1 MGKSS
6 GMRDGIRKRN
16 AVQAAALICVAVV
29 LCCFVACKEG
39 YHMDELLSFELA
51 NAQFNPWIVPTQ
63 PEGRLAKFVREEIR
77 GDSLGETLGNLADTV
92 QDLVEN
98 RGDSKLLQYRADVY
112 PEPVWIDAERFRD
125 YLTVG
130 EDDGFNYLSVY
141 FNVKDDNH
149 PPLHFMLLH
158 TMSSL
163 FRGTVSPFVGCFLNI
178 LAILGCCACFFCLG
192 SLLEDRGILP
202 AGAGRMGG
210 ICACLLYGLSPGG
223 IATALLI
230 RMYGWMTFF
239 CVALFYL
246 HVKKWLEGSF
256 DKRNRGLAAVTVCGF
271 LTQYFFL
278 FYCLVLAAVAAVS
291 LAAGK
296 RYRELKAYIRTMVV
310 AAVIGVAVFPFSIQD
325 VFASGRGEEALHN
338 LGQGLSGYGERL
350 AAFGGI
356 LMRGSFGSLLLGAVL
371 LICMALALWLVRT
384 RKSGAGTTEKREKVL
399 WLMLLLPCAGYFLLA
414 ARMSPYLVDRYI
426 MPLFPFAA
434 MLLALFLVRAF
445 GSLGPGRRYLMV
457 LPALVLGILNVASY
471 DGTYL
476 YRGYERQLEVAAQ
489 YGELPCVCLYDGLG
503 YYYNLVE
510 FTRYE
515 RTLLLTAAELEN
527 RQETADL
534 TEPEKIVVLK
544 KAGVEEEQAL
554 GALARY
560 GWQVESLL
568 LPEGESVYGDTVYLC
583 TRKE

>member
-1 MGKSS
+1 
-6 GMRDGIRKRN
+6 
-16 AVQAAALICVAVV
+16 
-29 LCCFVACKEG
+29 
-39 YHMDELLSFELA
+39 
-51 NAQFNPWIVPTQ
+51 
-63 PEGRLAKFVREEIR
+63 
-77 GDSLGETLGNLADTV
+77 
-92 QDLVEN
+92 
-98 RGDSKLLQYRADVY
+98 
-112 PEPVWIDAERFRD
+112 
-125 YLTVG
+125 
-130 EDDGFNYLSVY
+130 
-141 FNVKDDNH
+141 
-149 PPLHFMLLH
+149 
-158 TMSSL
+158 
-163 FRGTVSPFVGCFLNI
+163 
-178 LAILGCCACFFCLG
+178 
-192 SLLEDRGILP
+192 
-202 AGAGRMGG
+202 
-210 ICACLLYGLSPGG
+210 
-223 IATALLI
+223 
-230 RMYGWMTFF
+230 
-239 CVALFYL
+239 
-246 HVKKWLEGSF
+246 
-256 DKRNRGLAAVTVCGF
+256 
-271 LTQYFFL
+271 
-278 FYCLVLAAVAAVS
+278 
-291 LAAGK
+291 
-296 RYRELKAYIRTMVV
+296 MVV

-371 LICMALALWLVRT
+371 LICMALWLVRT
-384 RKSGAGTTEKREKVL
+384 CKSGAGTTEKREKVL

-568 LPEGESVYGDTVYLC
+568 LSEGESVYGDTVYLC

>member
-1 MGKSS
+1 MKSYLRTMLLS
-6 GMRDGIRKRN
+6 
-16 AVQAAALICVAVV
+16 AVV
-29 LCCFVACKEG
+29 G
-39 YHMDELLSFELA
+39 
-51 NAQFNPWIVPTQ
+51 
-63 PEGRLAKFVREEIR
+63 
-77 GDSLGETLGNLADTV
+77 
-92 QDLVEN
+92 
-98 RGDSKLLQYRADVY
+98 
-112 PEPVWIDAERFRD
+112 
-125 YLTVG
+125 
-130 EDDGFNYLSVY
+130 
-141 FNVKDDNH
+141 
-149 PPLHFMLLH
+149 
-158 TMSSL
+158 
-163 FRGTVSPFVGCFLNI
+163 
-178 LAILGCCACFFCLG
+178 
-192 SLLEDRGILP
+192 
-202 AGAGRMGG
+202 
-210 ICACLLYGLSPGG
+210 
-223 IATALLI
+223 
-230 RMYGWMTFF
+230 
-239 CVALFYL
+239 
-246 HVKKWLEGSF
+246 
-256 DKRNRGLAAVTVCGF
+256 
-271 LTQYFFL
+271 
-278 FYCLVLAAVAAVS
+278 
-291 LAAGK
+291 
-296 RYRELKAYIRTMVV
+296 VV
-310 AAVIGVAVFPFSIQD
+310 VFPFSIQD
-325 VFASGRGEEALHN
+325 VLSSGRGEEALQN
-338 LGQGLSGYGERL
+338 LSRGFSGYGTRL
-350 AAFGGI
+350 WAFGAI
-356 LMRGSFGSLLLGAVL
+356 LIKGSFGSLLAGLVILGCLAIGGVCL
-371 LICMALALWLVRT
+371 MARKRKALKAEE
-384 RKSGAGTTEKREKVL
+384 RKSRKPEGERQPL
-399 WLMLLLPCAGYFLLA
+399 WLMLFIPSGCYFLLA

-568 LPEGESVYGDTVYLC
+568 LSEGESVYGDTVYLC